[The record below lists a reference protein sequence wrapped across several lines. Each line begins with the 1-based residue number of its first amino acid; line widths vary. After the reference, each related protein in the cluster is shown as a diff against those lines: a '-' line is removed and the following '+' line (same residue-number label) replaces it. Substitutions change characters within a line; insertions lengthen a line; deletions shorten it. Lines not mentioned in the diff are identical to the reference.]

1 LVLEPGLEGVGK
13 AADHESSELLK
24 DPPLPGVASILGDG
38 DLKYIVEYEPSFK
51 LCCTDLGV
59 NKGIFNAPVLSHTAV
74 LDSIDQRFKTA
85 STNNNYSY
93 VKPYSL
99 DLMVQTY
106 EPAGRTTAPV
116 PPQPTSR
123 LVAFVGITCCVF
135 PSE

>member
-1 LVLEPGLEGVGK
+1 VTHSSTEGHVPVFLWSSQDKNDTKGFYSFQLHYKTSFTCTRSTFLFFRLVLEPGLGGVGE

-74 LDSIDQRFKTA
+74 LDSVDQRFRNSFDK
-85 STNNNYSY
+85 
-93 VKPYSL
+93 
-99 DLMVQTY
+99 
-106 EPAGRTTAPV
+106 
-116 PPQPTSR
+116 
-123 LVAFVGITCCVF
+123 
-135 PSE
+135 